1 MELKQLFF
9 RQWMSWGPSTGQIR
23 FLSNLESI
31 RATTVQSN
39 KIMGLDHY
47 RSEEHHLLV
56 NRNKTFLSL
65 RLNCKVCIW
74 AQPPDSIFRPA
85 CRLSSLRFNT
95 CSCRSPLKS
104 WLQVSEKP
112 KAWFILRR
120 NFHSNWKLLLF
131 LHNNFPQYSSYCIML
146 QPTLCFSGGAH
157 QVEGCS
163 VGLK

>member
-9 RQWMSWGPSTGQIR
+9 RQRMSWGPSTGQIR

-65 RLNCKVCIW
+65 RLNRKVCIW

-85 CRLSSLRFNT
+85 CRLSSLWFNT
-95 CSCRSPLKS
+95 YSCRPPLKS

-131 LHNNFPQYSSYCIML
+131 LHNNFPQYSSYCVVL
-146 QPTLCFSGGAH
+146 QPALCFLGGAH